1 MKKMKKFCA
10 TVMALLMIAA
20 LSIPTLAAATYD
32 VIESVSFDLGYSI
45 EAGSDGTEIWMTNLS
60 GGYTVTKLSVTNGP
74 DEDEKWDEGDK
85 PKVTI
90 VLEVMDDD
98 KYRFDSSWKKADV
111 SIGDDDVTINS
122 VSSSNSGR
130 KLTIKVTLPELEYDD
145 EFLASALEI
154 EDAEWNIDEGI
165 AEWEEN
171 DYAKRY
177 EVKIYRNGSSV
188 GGTLKTTD
196 NEYDLSKYFTKKGD
210 YYFKVR
216 AVRSSTV
223 AGEWYESE
231 EIYVDSDEAKDIRES
246 GSGSS
251 SSSSSTSNSSTSGPG
266 VSTSSGA
273 WLKDS
278 VGWWWCNADRTYPT
292 SAWKYINNKWYYFN
306 SAGYCVQNG
315 WVQTNNIWYYC
326 GPDGDMWVSRW
337 TPDGYY
343 VNANGE
349 WVQ

>member
-1 MKKMKKFCA
+1 MTA
-10 TVMALLMIAA
+10 MIMTAA
-20 LSIPTLAAATYD
+20 LSVPAVAAASYD
-32 VIESVSFDLGYSI
+32 VIDSVSLDIDADI
-45 EAGSDGTEIWMTNLS
+45 EAGSSISEVSVKGDFNKYSITKIDITNA
-60 GGYTVTKLSVTNGP
+60 P
-74 DEDEKWDEGDK
+74 DDDEEWEEGDK
-85 PKVTI
+85 PKITF
-90 VLEVMDDD
+90 VLEVKDDD
-98 KYRFDSSWKKADV
+98 EYRFDTTWKKSDV
-111 SIGDDDVTINS
+111 ELNIDDATVSS
-122 VSSSNSGR
+122 VSDSNSGR

-154 EDAEWNIDEGI
+154 EDAEWDIDEGV

-216 AVRSSTV
+216 AVRSSSV
-223 AGEWYESE
+223 AGEWYESD
-231 EIYVDSDEAKDIRES
+231 EIYVDSDEAEEIRENGGNSGS

-251 SSSSSTSNSSTSGPG
+251 SGNSSNNGPG
-266 VSTSSGA
+266 VSQTEGA

-278 VGWWWCNADRTYPT
+278 IGWWWCNADRTYPA

-306 SAGYCVQNG
+306 SAGYCVMNS

-326 GPDGDMWVSRW
+326 GPDGDMWTSRW

-343 VNANGE
+343 VNADGA
-349 WVQ
+349 WVQQ